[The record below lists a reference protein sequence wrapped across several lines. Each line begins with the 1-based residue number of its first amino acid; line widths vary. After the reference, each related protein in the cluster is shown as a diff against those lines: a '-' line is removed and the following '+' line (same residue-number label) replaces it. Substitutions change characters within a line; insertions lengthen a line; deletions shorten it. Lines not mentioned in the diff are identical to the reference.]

1 MGMLKR
7 LCRTCFWAGDMFA
20 PKLKLKAQDGRELS
34 VQQFLQ
40 ESFLNMWEVVAKT
53 LGDLEAVIGF
63 EVRTVWAAS
72 STNTH

>member
-1 MGMLKR
+1 
-7 LCRTCFWAGDMFA
+7 MFA

-40 ESFLNMWEVVAKT
+40 ETFLNMWEVVAKT

>member
-1 MGMLKR
+1 
-7 LCRTCFWAGDMFA
+7 MFA
-20 PKLKLKAQDGRELS
+20 SKLKLKAQDGRELS

-63 EVRTVWAAS
+63 EVRVVWAAS

>member
-7 LCRTCFWAGDMFA
+7 LRRTCFWAGDMFA
-20 PKLKLKAQDGRELS
+20 SKLKLKAQDGRELS

>member
-1 MGMLKR
+1 
-7 LCRTCFWAGDMFA
+7 MFA

-40 ESFLNMWEVVAKT
+40 ETFLNMWEVVAKT

-63 EVRTVWAAS
+63 EVRTVWAPS
-72 STNTH
+72 STYTH